1 MTRQEQMFALVEEA
15 EQSKQTISAF
25 CSARDINI
33 KTFFYW
39 RRKFLAS
46 RSVPAGFIPIIPNAS
61 PVNTEKSDIRVAYP
75 NGVSIHLQAP
85 DVSLIAQLIRLV

>member
-1 MTRQEQMFALVEEA
+1 MTKQEQMFALMEEH

-25 CSARDINI
+25 CAGRDVRM

-46 RSVPAGFIPIIPNAS
+46 RSAPAGFIPISAQDTGVQQTTLRLS
-61 PVNTEKSDIRVAYP
+61 YP
-75 NGVSIHLQAP
+75 NGVSIHLPTA
-85 DVSLIAQLIRLV
+85 DLALIARLIRLA

>member
-1 MTRQEQMFALVEEA
+1 MTKEEQMFALIREA

-25 CSARDINI
+25 CTERDIRM

-39 RRKFLAS
+39 RRKFLAA
-46 RSVPAGFIPIIPNAS
+46 RSASAGFIPITPPAG
-61 PVNTEKSDIRVAYP
+61 VERTELRLSYP
-75 NGVSIHLQAP
+75 NGVHIDLSGA